1 MRNYKENE
9 FSIKLM
15 IMLRD
20 ERNLEECLDMQSK
33 FNAEPNLLDK
43 DTMEIIFTEL
53 KIAIKNK

>member
-20 ERNLEECLDMQSK
+20 ERNLEECLDMK
-33 FNAEPNLLDK
+33 LRFNDEPNLLDK
-43 DTMEIIFTEL
+43 DTMEIILTEL
-53 KIAIKNK
+53 EIAIKNK

>member
-33 FNAEPNLLDK
+33 FKETIHLDD
-43 DTMEIIFTEL
+43 DTMEIILTEL
-53 KIAIKNK
+53 EIAIKDKL